1 MKAIRTVLSAPRD
14 LKLGKAMRRF
24 VIIGQT
30 AIASDEFRI
39 DDLAGTSGRLDVLVR
54 CIRAGLLVSHGV
66 RAGVVVY
73 LALNGGPRAPRAL
86 RVDSAEAKF
95 LRPDERSLATLVQ
108 KALAADAVGEDRGFV
123 RVRPGISV
131 RRGGIDEIIADL
143 GDARLFV
150 LEPTGADVRLAP
162 DVGGPDVAFVLGDHL
177 GFDQATR
184 ASLAARGAFP
194 IRVGPVAIH
203 ADDVIAIIS
212 NELDRRQPHLP

>member
-1 MKAIRTVLSAPRD
+1 
-14 LKLGKAMRRF
+14 MRRF

-30 AIASDEFRI
+30 ATASGEFRL

-54 CIRAGLLVSHGV
+54 CIRAALLVSHGV

-73 LALNGGPRAPRAL
+73 LVLNGGARAPRVL

-108 KALAADAVGEDRGFV
+108 KALAAEAVGEDRGFV

-131 RRGGIDEIIADL
+131 RRGGIDEIVAEL
-143 GDARLFV
+143 GDGRLFV
-150 LEPTGADVRLAP
+150 LEPTGADVRLAAE
-162 DVGGPDVAFVLGDHL
+162 VGGTDVAFVLGDHL
-177 GFDQATR
+177 GFDDATR
-184 ASLAARGAFP
+184 ATLAAWGALP

-212 NELDRRQPHLP
+212 NELDRREEPLP